1 MYKQKSEFSILSR
14 ALLEGGAIIAEE
26 NESGRSVDNQ
36 EGCSESGVVELDG
49 GGSAT
54 ATEEGA
60 DSK

>member
-1 MYKQKSEFSILSR
+1 MQRKTSR
-14 ALLEGGAIIAEE
+14 GE
-26 NESGRSVDNQ
+26 VDNQ

-54 ATEEGA
+54 ATEESA